1 MREAAR
7 IAREDDLALAV
18 AGGAVR
24 DLLLGAPVRDVDLV
38 VEGDAVEFAQ
48 RLGRK
53 LRAPVRAH
61 PRFGT
66 ATLELPGGARLD
78 LAGSRSETYAQPGA
92 LPTVS
97 PASLAEDA
105 ARRDFRVNAML
116 LRLAPGPARLLDPHG
131 GRRDLSARRIRM
143 LHRQSPHDDPTRAFR
158 AVRYANR
165 LGFRIDA
172 ATRRW
177 IRDAIDAGAFERI
190 SGDRRRRE
198 IERLFSEPRIARAVA
213 LLSRLGLLVTI
224 HPALA
229 ASDPG
234 IRRALARLERRGL
247 RSWFA
252 ALLVVASGMTKTQA
266 GELAHRL
273 NLSRI
278 PARILRRWPSR
289 LRSIPGASETAD
301 ERAARGALATGHAP
315 VFSGELRIAGRDLV
329 RAGIAPGPAIGRALE
344 AARAARRDPG
354 IPAADELA
362 FAVARA
368 REEGA

>member
-1 MREAAR
+1 M
-7 IAREDDLALAV
+7 
-18 AGGAVR
+18 R

-38 VEGDAVEFAQ
+38 VEGDALAFAR
-48 RLGRK
+48 RLGRR

-66 ATLELPGGARLD
+66 ATLELSGGARLD
-78 LAGSRSETYAQPGA
+78 VAGSRRETYARPGA
-92 LPTVS
+92 LPAVC
-97 PASLAEDA
+97 PAPLAEDA
-105 ARRDFRVNAML
+105 ARRDFSVNAML
-116 LRLAPGPARLLDPHG
+116 LRLAPRPARILDPHG

-143 LHRQSPHDDPTRAFR
+143 LHRQSPHDDPTRAYR

-177 IRDAIDAGAFERI
+177 IREARDASAFERI
-190 SGDRRRRE
+190 SADRRRRE
-198 IERLFSEPRIARAVA
+198 IERLLSEPRADRAVA
-213 LLSRLGLLVTI
+213 LLSRLGLLATI

-229 ASDPG
+229 GSESG
-234 IRRALARLERRGL
+234 VRRGL
-247 RSWFA
+247 ARAERQGVGSWFA
-252 ALLVVASGMTKTQA
+252 ALLIVASAMTGSQA

-273 NLSRI
+273 NLPRARARTLRHW
-278 PARILRRWPSR
+278 PAR
-289 LRSIPGASETAD
+289 LRSTPGGSETSD
-301 ERAARGALATGHAP
+301 ERAARAALAGGRAP

-344 AARAARRDPG
+344 ATRAARRERR

-362 FAVARA
+362 FALAQARG
-368 REEGA
+368 EGA

>member
-1 MREAAR
+1 M
-7 IAREDDLALAV
+7 

-38 VEGDAVEFAQ
+38 VEGDALAFSR
-48 RLGRK
+48 RLGRR

-66 ATLELPGGARLD
+66 ATLELPGGGSLD
-78 LAGSRSETYAQPGA
+78 VAGSRRETYARPGA
-92 LPTVS
+92 LPAVS
-97 PASLAEDA
+97 PAPLVEDA
-105 ARRDFRVNAML
+105 ARRDFSVNAML
-116 LRLAPGPARLLDPHG
+116 LRLAPRPAGILDPHA

-143 LHRQSPHDDPTRAFR
+143 LHRQSPHDDPTRAYR

-177 IRDAIDAGAFERI
+177 IREARDAGAFERI
-190 SGDRRRRE
+190 SADRRRRE
-198 IERLFSEPRIARAVA
+198 IERLLSEPRADRAVA
-213 LLSRLGLLVTI
+213 HLSRLGLLATI

-229 ASDPG
+229 NTPG
-234 IRRALARLERRGL
+234 VRRGLARAERRGV

-252 ALLVVASGMTKTQA
+252 ALLIVASGMTETHA

-273 NLSRI
+273 NLSR
-278 PARILRRWPSR
+278 ARARTMRRWPAR
-289 LRSIPGASETAD
+289 FRSTPGGSETSD
-301 ERAARGALATGHAP
+301 ERAARAALAGGRAS

-344 AARAARRDPG
+344 ATRAARRERR

-362 FAVARA
+362 FAVAQA
-368 REEGA
+368 RREGA